1 MPKMQIVTDEMVNR
15 AGIIGQNA
23 SEILSSQNKVTDIF
37 QNMGKNFSGKIP
49 SLMTQQMIAM
59 DSDYQAM
66 NTMLGNYKT
75 FLEDS
80 AQNYEWT
87 EEELARWATSLGK

>member
-23 SEILSSQNKVTDIF
+23 SEILSSQNNVTNIF

-66 NTMLGNYKT
+66 NNMLGNYKN

>member
-1 MPKMQIVTDEMVNR
+1 
-15 AGIIGQNA
+15 
-23 SEILSSQNKVTDIF
+23 
-37 QNMGKNFSGKIP
+37 
-49 SLMTQQMIAM
+49 MTQQMIAM

-66 NTMLGNYKT
+66 NNMLGNYKN